1 MQGGFSHVGKT
12 SDLNQPLGVHV
23 RMSLVANCWFSN
35 VALEIGPWP
44 GKAALPLMMYPGL
57 Q

>member
-23 RMSLVANCWFSN
+23 RMSLVANCWFRN
-35 VALEIGPWP
+35 VVLEIGPWP
-44 GKAALPLMMYPGL
+44 GKAALRFMMYPGL